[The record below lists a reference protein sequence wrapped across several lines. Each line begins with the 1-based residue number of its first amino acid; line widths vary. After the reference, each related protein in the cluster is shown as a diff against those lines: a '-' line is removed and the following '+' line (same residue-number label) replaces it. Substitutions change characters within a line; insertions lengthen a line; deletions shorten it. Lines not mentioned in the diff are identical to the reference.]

1 MTASIALSLD
11 PPQHQELSTFHH
23 RHPYR
28 QQPSNMKM
36 TALHLRFTI
45 ACVAMTASHLVL
57 GWAPPSSSSKSSSFQ
72 KYRYPSAVTVALH
85 SSSTNGNDSGNGNDR
100 PTSWLDLDRR
110 TVLATFISTTFALS
124 NGVSPAGATSSSTS
138 NAKPQEFTNIATEAP
153 APAGETSFRTLA
165 SGVQV
170 KDFRVGSGDATV
182 TENSSNVAIQCS
194 GRLLNL
200 NGVVFYNTKNNNPD
214 GFGAIPLTVDLGKGQ
229 MLPGLEQ
236 GLVGMKKGGIRRII
250 VPQSLAYN
258 QFPGLEPIPMTAT
271 EQRALDSVV
280 KNARRDGTIL
290 FDVQVER
297 LK

>member
-1 MTASIALSLD
+1 MAL
-11 PPQHQELSTFHH
+11 
-23 RHPYR
+23 
-28 QQPSNMKM
+28 
-36 TALHLRFTI
+36 
-45 ACVAMTASHLVL
+45 
-57 GWAPPSSSSKSSSFQ
+57 
-72 KYRYPSAVTVALH
+72 
-85 SSSTNGNDSGNGNDR
+85 
-100 PTSWLDLDRR
+100 
-110 TVLATFISTTFALS
+110 
-124 NGVSPAGATSSSTS
+124 
-138 NAKPQEFTNIATEAP
+138 
-153 APAGETSFRTLA
+153 
-165 SGVQV
+165 
-170 KDFRVGSGDATV
+170 
-182 TENSSNVAIQCS
+182 QCS

-258 QFPGLEPIPMTAT
+258 QFPGLEPIPMTTT